1 MIYHVLL
8 THCFRK
14 TPGRVVL
21 QTVKTQMK
29 CSIIS
34 SVSTLFVKVK
44 KIFRQKNT
52 IFVENYNLTPRDT
65 MLVQGLSQAYCIK
78 PEGSIL

>member
-1 MIYHVLL
+1 MIYHCLL

-14 TPGRVVL
+14 TPERVVL

-44 KIFRQKNT
+44 KRSSGKKIQYLLK
-52 IFVENYNLTPRDT
+52 I
-65 MLVQGLSQAYCIK
+65 I
-78 PEGSIL
+78 I